1 MKLLLSFI
9 IITFFMVGLPILGA
23 AIASPDNCQQS
34 IIIPCVGLE

>member
-23 AIASPDNCQQS
+23 AIAYPDNCQQS
-34 IIIPCVGLE
+34 IIIPCMGLE